1 MRIKMTIEIEVDE
14 DIFGVTEEE
23 RLWMENEVLI
33 GNGTLILHSNE
44 IGDEVGIV
52 KSVKNIQYLQSEY
65 KQNN

>member
-14 DIFGVTEEE
+14 DVFGCTEEE

-65 KQNN
+65 K

>member
-1 MRIKMTIEIEVDE
+1 MTIEIEVDE
-14 DIFGVTEEE
+14 DVFGCTEEE

-65 KQNN
+65 K

>member
-1 MRIKMTIEIEVDE
+1 MTIEIEVDE